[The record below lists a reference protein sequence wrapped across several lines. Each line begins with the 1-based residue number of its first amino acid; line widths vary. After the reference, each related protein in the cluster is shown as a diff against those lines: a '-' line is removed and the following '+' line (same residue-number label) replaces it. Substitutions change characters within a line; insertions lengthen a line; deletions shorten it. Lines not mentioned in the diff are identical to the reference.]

1 MELVGAPVNKYD
13 EVKHVVIVGA
23 RRALC
28 QPVHW
33 HTAPFA
39 ADPTSF
45 VYFASTP
52 VV

>member
-1 MELVGAPVNKYD
+1 MGLAGTPVDKY
-13 EVKHVVIVGA
+13 EVKHTVILGG
-23 RRALC
+23 RRELC

-45 VYFASTP
+45 VYFARTP